1 MKSSF
6 PAFFQS
12 LLLVAVHLHA
22 CLAAQAAG
30 RPTTDE
36 SRMAAYLLVYFKDET
51 HGIHFALSS
60 DGYRFTAV
68 NEDRPVFKG
77 ADLAEQKGVRDPY
90 LMRGPDDQFYLAMTD
105 LHIFA
110 QREGLRATEWERDGA
125 AYGWGNNR
133 GLVLMKSADLVNWT
147 RSSLR
152 VDQAFPS
159 LANIGCAWAP
169 SMIWDA
175 DRGRILVHFTM
186 RFGNGVNRLYYSYAD
201 PAFTKLET
209 EPALLF
215 RYPRDSVTTID
226 SDIARVGDKYVLAY
240 TPHDPHPGVKLAVS
254 DSLTSGYVYQDES
267 IPVERGACEAPTI
280 WKRIGEEKWVIM
292 FDAYTARPNE
302 MGFTETTDFKNFVP
316 LGRFNHGVM
325 KAVNFSRA
333 KHGAVVHLTAAEA
346 RRLAG
351 HWGLTSF

>member
-1 MKSSF
+1 MKSPF
-6 PAFFQS
+6 PALFRS
-12 LLLVAVHLHA
+12 LLFAAIAVHA
-22 CLAAQAAG
+22 CRAAPASG
-30 RPTTDE
+30 RANTDE
-36 SRMAAYLLVYFKDET
+36 SGMAAYLLVYFKDET

-77 ADLAEQKGVRDPY
+77 ADIAEQKGVRDPY
-90 LMRGPDDQFYLAMTD
+90 LMRGPDNRFYLAMTD

-110 QREGLRATEWERDGA
+110 QREGLRTTEWERDGA

-133 GLVLMKSADLVNWT
+133 GLVLMTSADLLDWS
-147 RSSLR
+147 RASLR

-159 LANIGCAWAP
+159 LAGIGCAWAP

-175 DRGRILVHFTM
+175 DRQRILIHFTM
-186 RFGNGVNRLYYSYAD
+186 RFGNGVNRLYYSYAN
-201 PAFTKLET
+201 PEFTRLET

-215 RYPRDSVTTID
+215 RYPKESVTTID
-226 SDIARVGDKYVLAY
+226 SDIAKVGDKYVLAY

-254 DSLTSGYVYQDES
+254 DKLASGYVYQDES

-280 WKRIGEEKWVIM
+280 WKRIGEDKWVIM
-292 FDAYTARPNE
+292 FDAYAANPNE

-333 KHGAVVHLTAAEA
+333 KHGAVIHLTAAEA
-346 RRLAG
+346 RRLAD
-351 HWGLTSF
+351 HWGLKSF

>member
-1 MKSSF
+1 
-6 PAFFQS
+6 
-12 LLLVAVHLHA
+12 
-22 CLAAQAAG
+22 
-30 RPTTDE
+30 
-36 SRMAAYLLVYFKDET
+36 MAAYLLVYFKDET

-77 ADLAEQKGVRDPY
+77 ADIAEQKGVRDPY
-90 LMRGPDDQFYLAMTD
+90 LMRGPDNRFYLAMTD

-110 QREGLRATEWERDGA
+110 QREGLRTAEWERDGA

-133 GLVLMKSADLVNWT
+133 GLVLMTSADLLDWS
-147 RSSLR
+147 RASLR

-159 LANIGCAWAP
+159 LAGIGCAWAP

-175 DRGRILVHFTM
+175 DRQRILIHFTM
-186 RFGNGVNRLYYSYAD
+186 RFGNGVNRLYYSYAN
-201 PAFTKLET
+201 PEFTRLET

-215 RYPRDSVTTID
+215 RYPKESVTTID
-226 SDIARVGDKYVLAY
+226 SDIAKVGDKYVLAY

-254 DSLTSGYVYQDES
+254 DKLASGYVYQDES

-280 WKRIGEEKWVIM
+280 WKRIGEDKWVIM
-292 FDAYTARPNE
+292 FDAYAANPNE

-333 KHGAVVHLTAAEA
+333 KHGAVIHLTAAEA
-346 RRLAG
+346 RRLAD
-351 HWGLTSF
+351 HWGLKSF